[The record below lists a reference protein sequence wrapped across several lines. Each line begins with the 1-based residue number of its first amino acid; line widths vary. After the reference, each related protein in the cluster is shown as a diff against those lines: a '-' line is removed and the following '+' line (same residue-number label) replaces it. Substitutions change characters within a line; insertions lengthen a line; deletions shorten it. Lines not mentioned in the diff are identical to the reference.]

1 MKVNNRILVVDDDLE
16 IHRDFFKILSPVRLR
31 QIEPELERIESKL
44 FDEPIP
50 PPTAKVEYQIETAS
64 RADDAL
70 ERICKAREENQPFAL
85 VFTDVRIPPGID
97 GVQLVRKIL
106 HHAPDTQIVVVS
118 AFYDYTWEEMTSLF
132 GWSDNLL
139 ILRKP
144 VDPITVKQVAMM
156 LTRKWTSERELR
168 EHRQHLEAMV
178 EARTASLTHANQ
190 RLKDEIEERMR
201 AEAALTAAHHRLEEA
216 NRELEHAL
224 AERKQTEAQ
233 LRALLGELE
242 AANKELE
249 NFAYIVSH
257 DLKAPLRAI
266 SSISAWLQE
275 DFAEALGERGAE
287 YMADL
292 QDQVRWMHNL
302 VEGILEYSRL
312 GRAKFEL
319 KTIES
324 HQITE
329 RVVEVLNPP
338 PGIRVE
344 LPERLPLVIYD
355 RTHLEQLMQNLIGNA
370 IKHMGRSEGCIRIT
384 CEDDRNFHHFRI
396 SDDGPGI
403 DPRHFERIFKI
414 FQTLK
419 PREASA
425 DSTGIGLSLVKR
437 IVERHGGTVWVESTP
452 GSGATFHFT
461 ISKAL
466 RSKGLLQGSSVVV
479 IDDNA
484 DFCAVAETMLKRAGF
499 RPMHACSGHE
509 ALQLLSSFDGELDLA
524 LLDLNLPGENV
535 LQLYPELK
543 ALRPEMRFLVCTGE
557 PQSRNAVMM
566 RHLGVDGL
574 LIKPFNLEDLNQAL
588 ERAFS

>member
-1 MKVNNRILVVDDDLE
+1 MIVNNRILVVDDDPE
-16 IHRDFFKILSPVRLR
+16 IHRDFLKILSPVRLR
-31 QIEPELERIESKL
+31 QGEPELDRIESLL
-44 FDEPIP
+44 FEEPIHP
-50 PPTAKVEYQIETAS
+50 GTAKLEYHIDTAT
-64 RADDAL
+64 RADAAL
-70 ERICKAREENQPFAL
+70 ERITEARESGQPYAL

-97 GVQLVRKIL
+97 GVQLVGKIL
-106 HHAPDTQIVVVS
+106 QLAPETQIVVVS
-118 AFYDYTWEEMTSLF
+118 AFYDYTWEEMTGLF

-144 VDPITVKQVAMM
+144 VDPMTVKQVAMM

-178 EARTASLTHANQ
+178 EARTASLTHTNQ
-190 RLKDEIEERMR
+190 RLKDEIAERLR

-224 AERKQTEAQ
+224 AQRTQTEAQ

-242 AANKELE
+242 VANKELE

-275 DFAEALGERGAE
+275 DFADALGERGAE

-319 KTIES
+319 KTLDS
-324 HQITE
+324 HLITE
-329 RVVEVLNPP
+329 RVIEVLNPP
-338 PGIRVE
+338 AEIQVQISQ
-344 LPERLPLVIYD
+344 RLPQVVYD

-370 IKHMGRSEGCIRIT
+370 IKHMARPRGHILIS
-384 CEDDRNFHHFRI
+384 CEDDRSFHHFMVA
-396 SDDGPGI
+396 DDGPGI

-437 IVERHGGTVWVESTP
+437 IVERHGGSVWVESTP
-452 GSGATFHFT
+452 GQGATFHFT
-461 ISKAL
+461 ISKTL

-499 RPMHACSGHE
+499 KPMHACSGNE
-509 ALQLLSSFDGELDLA
+509 ALQLLASYDGELDLA
-524 LLDLNLPGENV
+524 LLDINLPGENV

-557 PQSRNAVMM
+557 PQSRTAMMM

-574 LIKPFNLEDLNQAL
+574 LIKPFNLEDLNDAL
-588 ERAFS
+588 ERSFS